1 MNEWQGKPVNQVL
14 NFGEYQK
21 ACERARALQKMNKP
35 KVDFF
40 EICGIIIMFA
50 FFVFIMIVGL
60 SFTGGV

>member
-40 EICGIIIMFA
+40 EICFYKPHT
-50 FFVFIMIVGL
+50 L
-60 SFTGGV
+60 